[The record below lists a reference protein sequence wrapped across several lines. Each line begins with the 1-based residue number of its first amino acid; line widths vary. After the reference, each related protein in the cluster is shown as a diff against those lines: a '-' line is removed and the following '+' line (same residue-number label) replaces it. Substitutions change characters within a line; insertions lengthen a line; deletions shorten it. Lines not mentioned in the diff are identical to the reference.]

1 MRPLLAI
8 LQHSVILAL
17 PETSTA
23 CSPKAFHHGRCW
35 TATVLDDAS
44 QGAQSLPFGRAGSS
58 FEPVGFYSMSMPR
71 EGFSRLH

>member
-1 MRPLLAI
+1 MCPLLAI

-35 TATVLDDAS
+35 TATVLDAS

-58 FEPVGFYSMSMPR
+58 FEPAGFYSMNMPR
-71 EGFSRLH
+71 EGFSRLR

>member
-1 MRPLLAI
+1 MCPLLAI

-35 TATVLDDAS
+35 TATVLDVS

-58 FEPVGFYSMSMPR
+58 FEPAGFYSMSMPR